1 MPWGVG
7 DIGRNVAAVVQDR
20 SLRLVLFAFAIFR
33 PTESAQWIA
42 ILVYAYRD
50 GGTGAMGVAA
60 VALLVPAAL
69 LAPFVAQIG
78 DRMPRER
85 ALAVA
90 YLAQGV
96 AAGLTAV
103 ALWADLPPP
112 AVYAGAVLLNIAITA
127 TRPTHLSVL
136 PELADTPAQLTA
148 ANALTSSLEGFAIFI
163 GPLLAGVMIAL
174 EGPWLVFAVMAVAL
188 SVMGLA
194 LLAVHARSHLVTQG
208 SSAGGALAGFR
219 ELRRRP
225 GARLL
230 LGFVTGQTAVIGALD
245 VLVVILA
252 YGVLSMGPAGPGVLS
267 AAVGVGGLL
276 GAAAAMTL
284 IGRAR
289 LAPAFLLGVIAI
301 GVPIALIA
309 FATGPAT
316 ALLLLGI
323 AGIGKTFFDVTA
335 RTLLQRTVD
344 DDVLARVFG
353 VQEGFAM
360 AALALGSALAPILV
374 VTLGVDATFVL
385 AGLSLP
391 LVALLVIRRIRAVDR
406 DARLAD
412 PDDIALL
419 RGTPIF
425 EPLGPASIERVA
437 RNLIHVD
444 ADPGMVVI
452 REGDP
457 GDRFYVIASGE
468 MEVSRHDVPVAKL
481 GPGDF
486 FGEIALLRNIPR
498 TATVAAS
505 GFASLRSLD
514 RAQFLAAVTG
524 SRRGGR
530 GPRRG
535 DGPADRR
542 AATTDTSSQ
551 HRGANPPGGRA
562 ERPGGAPL
570 SGPGPRP
577 FSAGVLDHLG
587 SSPDGGHH
595 PDPVARRGQLRTR
608 QQRRVPHVPGRGARP
623 VGARH
628 ARCGRGLRDRA
639 GRDRLSARALPGRRR
654 GHRLLQRRGVRHL
667 LDPHGRAD
675 HREGGLGGRGIGV
688 GDRRA
693 RSRRADRH
701 GR

>member
-7 DIGRNVAAVVQDR
+7 DIGRNVTAVVQDR

-103 ALWADLPPP
+103 ALWADLPAPV
-112 AVYAGAVLLNIAITA
+112 VYAGAVLLNIAITA

-136 PELADTPAQLTA
+136 PELADSPAQLTA

-174 EGPWLVFAVMAVAL
+174 EGPWLVFGVMAVAL
-188 SVMGLA
+188 TAMGLA
-194 LLAVHARSHLVTQG
+194 LLAVHARSRLVTQR
-208 SSAGGALAGFR
+208 SPDGGALAGFR

-245 VLVVILA
+245 VLTVILA

-267 AAVGVGGLL
+267 AAVGVGGLV

-284 IGRAR
+284 IGKAR
-289 LAPAFLLGVIAI
+289 LAPAFLLGVVAI

-360 AALALGSALAPILV
+360 AALAVGSALAPILV

-385 AGLSLP
+385 AGLALP
-391 LVALLVIRRIRAVDR
+391 LVALLVLRRIRAVDR

-444 ADPGMVVI
+444 AEPGMVVI

-468 MEVSRHDVPVAKL
+468 VEVSRHDLPVAKL

-524 SRRGGR
+524 S
-530 GPRRG
+530 
-535 DGPADRR
+535 PA
-542 AATTDTSSQ
+542 
-551 HRGANPPGGRA
+551 GAVALGEVMDKRIA
-562 ERPGGAPL
+562 EH
-570 SGPGPRP
+570 
-577 FSAGVLDHLG
+577 D
-587 SSPDGGHH
+587 D
-595 PDPVARRGQLRTR
+595 
-608 QQRRVPHVPGRGARP
+608 
-623 VGARH
+623 
-628 ARCGRGLRDRA
+628 
-639 GRDRLSARALPGRRR
+639 
-654 GHRLLQRRGVRHL
+654 
-667 LDPHGRAD
+667 
-675 HREGGLGGRGIGV
+675 
-688 GDRRA
+688 
-693 RSRRADRH
+693 
-701 GR
+701 

>member
-7 DIGRNVAAVVQDR
+7 DIGRNVTAVVQDR

-112 AVYAGAVLLNIAITA
+112 VVYAGAVLLNVAITA

-136 PELADTPAQLTA
+136 PELADSPAQLTA

-174 EGPWLVFAVMAVAL
+174 EGPWLVFGVMAVAL
-188 SVMGLA
+188 TAMGLA
-194 LLAVHARSHLVTQG
+194 LLAVHARSRLVTQR
-208 SSAGGALAGFR
+208 SPDGGALAGFR

-245 VLVVILA
+245 VLTVILA

-267 AAVGVGGLL
+267 AAVGVGGLV

-284 IGRAR
+284 IGKAR
-289 LAPAFLLGVIAI
+289 LAPAFLLGVVAI

-360 AALALGSALAPILV
+360 AALAVGSALAPILV

-385 AGLSLP
+385 AGLALP
-391 LVALLVIRRIRAVDR
+391 LVALLVLRRIRAVDR

-444 ADPGMVVI
+444 AEPGMVVI

-468 MEVSRHDVPVAKL
+468 VEVSRHDLPVAKL

-524 SRRGGR
+524 S
-530 GPRRG
+530 
-535 DGPADRR
+535 PA
-542 AATTDTSSQ
+542 
-551 HRGANPPGGRA
+551 GAVALGEVMDKRIA
-562 ERPGGAPL
+562 EH
-570 SGPGPRP
+570 
-577 FSAGVLDHLG
+577 D
-587 SSPDGGHH
+587 D
-595 PDPVARRGQLRTR
+595 
-608 QQRRVPHVPGRGARP
+608 
-623 VGARH
+623 
-628 ARCGRGLRDRA
+628 
-639 GRDRLSARALPGRRR
+639 
-654 GHRLLQRRGVRHL
+654 
-667 LDPHGRAD
+667 
-675 HREGGLGGRGIGV
+675 
-688 GDRRA
+688 
-693 RSRRADRH
+693 
-701 GR
+701 

>member
-444 ADPGMVVI
+444 ADPGMIVI

-524 SRRGGR
+524 S
-530 GPRRG
+530 
-535 DGPADRR
+535 PAGAVALGEVMDRR
-542 AATTDTSSQ
+542 I
-551 HRGANPPGGRA
+551 A
-562 ERPGGAPL
+562 EH
-570 SGPGPRP
+570 
-577 FSAGVLDHLG
+577 D
-587 SSPDGGHH
+587 D
-595 PDPVARRGQLRTR
+595 
-608 QQRRVPHVPGRGARP
+608 
-623 VGARH
+623 
-628 ARCGRGLRDRA
+628 
-639 GRDRLSARALPGRRR
+639 
-654 GHRLLQRRGVRHL
+654 
-667 LDPHGRAD
+667 
-675 HREGGLGGRGIGV
+675 
-688 GDRRA
+688 
-693 RSRRADRH
+693 
-701 GR
+701 

>member
-1 MPWGVG
+1 MAWGAG

-20 SLRLVLFAFAIFR
+20 ALRLVLFAFAIFR

-50 GGTGAMGVAA
+50 GGTGAMGIAA
-60 VALLVPAAL
+60 VALLVPAAI

-85 ALAVA
+85 ALALSYV
-90 YLAQGV
+90 AQGL
-96 AAGLTAV
+96 AAGLTAI
-103 ALWADLPPP
+103 ALAADLPAPF
-112 AVYAGAVLLNIAITA
+112 VYLGAVVLNVSITA

-136 PELADTPAQLTA
+136 PELAETPGQLTA

-188 SVMGLA
+188 TGLGLA
-194 LLAVHARSHLVTQG
+194 LLAVRARTRLVTTA
-208 SSAGGALAGFR
+208 SPTGGALEGFR

-245 VLVVILA
+245 VLTVILA

-284 IGRAR
+284 IGRSR
-289 LAPAFLLGVIAI
+289 LAPAFVLGVVAI
-301 GVPIALIA
+301 GVPIALVA
-309 FATGPAT
+309 LAQGPIT
-316 ALLLLGI
+316 AILLLGI
-323 AGIGKTFFDVTA
+323 AGVGKSFFDVTA

-353 VQEGFAM
+353 VQEGLSM
-360 AALALGSALAPILV
+360 AALAVGSVVAPVLV

-385 AGLSLP
+385 AGLALP
-391 LVALLVIRRIRAVDR
+391 VVALLVLRRIRSVDH

-412 PDDIALL
+412 PADVALL

-437 RNLIHVD
+437 RNLVPVE
-444 ADPGMVVI
+444 AGAGTVVI
-452 REGDP
+452 REGEP
-457 GDRFYVIASGE
+457 GDRFYVIEEGVV
-468 MEVSRHDVPVAKL
+468 EVSRHGEQLAKL

-486 FGEIALLRNIPR
+486 FGEIALLRNVPR
-498 TATVAAS
+498 TATVTAS

-524 SRRGGR
+524 S
-530 GPRRG
+530 
-535 DGPADRR
+535 PAGAVALADVMDRR
-542 AATTDTSSQ
+542 I
-551 HRGANPPGGRA
+551 A
-562 ERPGGAPL
+562 EHE
-570 SGPGPRP
+570 
-577 FSAGVLDHLG
+577 D
-587 SSPDGGHH
+587 D
-595 PDPVARRGQLRTR
+595 
-608 QQRRVPHVPGRGARP
+608 
-623 VGARH
+623 
-628 ARCGRGLRDRA
+628 
-639 GRDRLSARALPGRRR
+639 
-654 GHRLLQRRGVRHL
+654 
-667 LDPHGRAD
+667 
-675 HREGGLGGRGIGV
+675 
-688 GDRRA
+688 
-693 RSRRADRH
+693 
-701 GR
+701 

>member
-425 EPLGPASIERVA
+425 EPLGPAGIERVA

-444 ADPGMVVI
+444 ADPGTVVI

-468 MEVSRHDVPVAKL
+468 VEVSRHDVPVAKL

-524 SRRGGR
+524 S
-530 GPRRG
+530 
-535 DGPADRR
+535 PAGAVALGEVMDRR
-542 AATTDTSSQ
+542 I
-551 HRGANPPGGRA
+551 A
-562 ERPGGAPL
+562 EH
-570 SGPGPRP
+570 
-577 FSAGVLDHLG
+577 D
-587 SSPDGGHH
+587 D
-595 PDPVARRGQLRTR
+595 
-608 QQRRVPHVPGRGARP
+608 
-623 VGARH
+623 
-628 ARCGRGLRDRA
+628 
-639 GRDRLSARALPGRRR
+639 
-654 GHRLLQRRGVRHL
+654 
-667 LDPHGRAD
+667 
-675 HREGGLGGRGIGV
+675 
-688 GDRRA
+688 
-693 RSRRADRH
+693 
-701 GR
+701 

>member
-1 MPWGVG
+1 MAWGAG
-7 DIGRNVAAVVQDR
+7 DVGRNVASVVQDR
-20 SLRLVLFAFAIFR
+20 ALRLVLLAFAIFR

-85 ALAVA
+85 ALALS
-90 YLAQGV
+90 YLAQGL
-96 AAGLTAV
+96 AAGLTAI
-103 ALWADLPPP
+103 ALAADLPPP
-112 AVYAGAVLLNIAITA
+112 FVYAGAVLLNVAITA

-163 GPLLAGVMIAL
+163 GPLVAGLMIAL
-174 EGPWLVFAVMAVAL
+174 EGPWLVFAAMAVAL
-188 SVMGLA
+188 TAMGLA
-194 LLAVHARSHLVTQG
+194 VLAVHARTRLVTTA
-208 SSAGGALAGFR
+208 SPTGGALEGFR

-245 VLVVILA
+245 VLTVILA

-284 IGRAR
+284 IGRSR
-289 LAPAFLLGVIAI
+289 LAPAFVLGVIVV
-301 GVPIALIA
+301 GVPIALVA
-309 FATGPAT
+309 LAQGPLT
-316 ALLLLGI
+316 AILLLGV
-323 AGIGKTFFDVTA
+323 AGVGKSFFDVTA

-353 VQEGFAM
+353 VQEGLSM
-360 AALALGSALAPILV
+360 AALALGSVVAPILV

-385 AGLSLP
+385 AGLALP
-391 LVALLVIRRIRAVDR
+391 FVALLVLRRIRSVDH

-412 PDDIALL
+412 PADVALL

-437 RNLIHVD
+437 RNLVALD
-444 ADPGMVVI
+444 AGPGTVVI

-457 GDRFYVIASGE
+457 GDRFYVIEEGA
-468 MEVSRHDVPVAKL
+468 MEVSRHGEPLAKL

-486 FGEIALLRNIPR
+486 FGEIALLRNVPR
-498 TATVAAS
+498 TATVTAS
-505 GFASLRSLD
+505 SFASLRSLD

-524 SRRGGR
+524 S
-530 GPRRG
+530 
-535 DGPADRR
+535 PAGAVALADVMDRR
-542 AATTDTSSQ
+542 V
-551 HRGANPPGGRA
+551 A
-562 ERPGGAPL
+562 EH
-570 SGPGPRP
+570 
-577 FSAGVLDHLG
+577 D
-587 SSPDGGHH
+587 D
-595 PDPVARRGQLRTR
+595 D
-608 QQRRVPHVPGRGARP
+608 
-623 VGARH
+623 
-628 ARCGRGLRDRA
+628 
-639 GRDRLSARALPGRRR
+639 
-654 GHRLLQRRGVRHL
+654 
-667 LDPHGRAD
+667 
-675 HREGGLGGRGIGV
+675 
-688 GDRRA
+688 
-693 RSRRADRH
+693 
-701 GR
+701 

>member
-7 DIGRNVAAVVQDR
+7 DIGRNVTAVVQDR

-112 AVYAGAVLLNIAITA
+112 VVYAGAVLLNIAITA

-136 PELADTPAQLTA
+136 PELADSPAQLTA

-174 EGPWLVFAVMAVAL
+174 EGPWLVFGVMAVAL
-188 SVMGLA
+188 TAMGLA
-194 LLAVHARSHLVTQG
+194 LLAVHARSRLVTQR
-208 SSAGGALAGFR
+208 SPDGGALAGFR

-245 VLVVILA
+245 VLTVILA

-267 AAVGVGGLL
+267 AAVGVGGLV

-284 IGRAR
+284 IGKAR
-289 LAPAFLLGVIAI
+289 LAPAFLLGVVAI

-360 AALALGSALAPILV
+360 AALAVGSALAPILV

-385 AGLSLP
+385 AGLALP
-391 LVALLVIRRIRAVDR
+391 LVALLVLRRIRAVDR

-444 ADPGMVVI
+444 AEPGMVVI

-468 MEVSRHDVPVAKL
+468 VEVSRHDLPVAKL

-524 SRRGGR
+524 S
-530 GPRRG
+530 
-535 DGPADRR
+535 PA
-542 AATTDTSSQ
+542 
-551 HRGANPPGGRA
+551 GAVALGEVMDKRIA
-562 ERPGGAPL
+562 EH
-570 SGPGPRP
+570 
-577 FSAGVLDHLG
+577 D
-587 SSPDGGHH
+587 D
-595 PDPVARRGQLRTR
+595 
-608 QQRRVPHVPGRGARP
+608 
-623 VGARH
+623 
-628 ARCGRGLRDRA
+628 
-639 GRDRLSARALPGRRR
+639 
-654 GHRLLQRRGVRHL
+654 
-667 LDPHGRAD
+667 
-675 HREGGLGGRGIGV
+675 
-688 GDRRA
+688 
-693 RSRRADRH
+693 
-701 GR
+701 

>member
-60 VALLVPAAL
+60 VALLVPAAV

-112 AVYAGAVLLNIAITA
+112 VVYAGAVLLNVAITA

-136 PELADTPAQLTA
+136 PELADSPAQLTA

-174 EGPWLVFAVMAVAL
+174 EGPWLVFAVMAVSL
-188 SVMGLA
+188 TTMGLA
-194 LLAVHARSHLVTQG
+194 LLAVHARSRLVTQR
-208 SSAGGALAGFR
+208 SPDGGALAGFR

-245 VLVVILA
+245 VLTVILA

-289 LAPAFLLGVIAI
+289 LAPAFLLGVVAI

-391 LVALLVIRRIRAVDR
+391 LVALLVLRRIRAVDR

-412 PDDIALL
+412 PGDIALL

-444 ADPGMVVI
+444 AEPGMVVI

-468 MEVSRHDVPVAKL
+468 VEVSRHDVPVAKL

-524 SRRGGR
+524 S
-530 GPRRG
+530 
-535 DGPADRR
+535 PAGAVALGEVMDRR
-542 AATTDTSSQ
+542 I
-551 HRGANPPGGRA
+551 A
-562 ERPGGAPL
+562 EH
-570 SGPGPRP
+570 
-577 FSAGVLDHLG
+577 D
-587 SSPDGGHH
+587 D
-595 PDPVARRGQLRTR
+595 
-608 QQRRVPHVPGRGARP
+608 
-623 VGARH
+623 
-628 ARCGRGLRDRA
+628 
-639 GRDRLSARALPGRRR
+639 
-654 GHRLLQRRGVRHL
+654 
-667 LDPHGRAD
+667 
-675 HREGGLGGRGIGV
+675 
-688 GDRRA
+688 
-693 RSRRADRH
+693 
-701 GR
+701 

>member
-1 MPWGVG
+1 VPWGVG
-7 DIGRNVAAVVQDR
+7 DIGRNVAAVVRDR
-20 SLRLVLFAFAIFR
+20 SLRLVLLAFAVFR

-42 ILVYAYRD
+42 ILVYAYHD
-50 GGTGAMGVAA
+50 GGAGAMGVAA

-90 YLAQGV
+90 YLVQGV
-96 AAGLTAV
+96 AAGLTAI
-103 ALWADLPPP
+103 ALGADLSPA
-112 AVYAGAVLLNIAITA
+112 AVYAGAVVLNIAITA

-188 SVMGLA
+188 TVMGLA
-194 LLAVHARSHLVTQG
+194 LLAVHARSRLVTQG
-208 SSAGGALAGFR
+208 SPAGGSLAGFR

-245 VLVVILA
+245 VLTVILA

-267 AAVGVGGLL
+267 AAVGVGGLF

-289 LAPAFLLGVIAI
+289 LAPAFLLGVVAI

-309 FATGPAT
+309 FATAPVT

-360 AALALGSALAPILV
+360 AALAVGSALAPILV

-444 ADPGMVVI
+444 AEPGAVVI
-452 REGDP
+452 REGEP

-468 MEVSRHDVPVAKL
+468 MEVSRHDLPVAKL

-524 SRRGGR
+524 S
-530 GPRRG
+530 
-535 DGPADRR
+535 PAGAVALGEEIDRR
-542 AATTDTSSQ
+542 I
-551 HRGANPPGGRA
+551 A
-562 ERPGGAPL
+562 EH
-570 SGPGPRP
+570 
-577 FSAGVLDHLG
+577 D
-587 SSPDGGHH
+587 D
-595 PDPVARRGQLRTR
+595 
-608 QQRRVPHVPGRGARP
+608 
-623 VGARH
+623 
-628 ARCGRGLRDRA
+628 
-639 GRDRLSARALPGRRR
+639 
-654 GHRLLQRRGVRHL
+654 
-667 LDPHGRAD
+667 
-675 HREGGLGGRGIGV
+675 
-688 GDRRA
+688 
-693 RSRRADRH
+693 
-701 GR
+701 

>member
-7 DIGRNVAAVVQDR
+7 DIGRNVTAVVQDR

-112 AVYAGAVLLNIAITA
+112 VVYAGAVLLNIAITA

-136 PELADTPAQLTA
+136 PELADSPAQLTA

-174 EGPWLVFAVMAVAL
+174 EGPWLVFGVMAVAL
-188 SVMGLA
+188 TAMGLA
-194 LLAVHARSHLVTQG
+194 LLAVHARSRLVTQR
-208 SSAGGALAGFR
+208 SPDGGALAGFR

-245 VLVVILA
+245 VLTVILA

-267 AAVGVGGLL
+267 AAVGIGGLV

-289 LAPAFLLGVIAI
+289 LAPAFLLGVVAI

-360 AALALGSALAPILV
+360 AALAVGSALAPILV

-385 AGLSLP
+385 AGLALP
-391 LVALLVIRRIRAVDR
+391 LVALLVLRRIRAVDR

-444 ADPGMVVI
+444 AEPGMVVI

-468 MEVSRHDVPVAKL
+468 VEVSRHDLPVAKL

-524 SRRGGR
+524 S
-530 GPRRG
+530 
-535 DGPADRR
+535 PA
-542 AATTDTSSQ
+542 
-551 HRGANPPGGRA
+551 GAVALGEVMDKRIA
-562 ERPGGAPL
+562 EH
-570 SGPGPRP
+570 
-577 FSAGVLDHLG
+577 D
-587 SSPDGGHH
+587 D
-595 PDPVARRGQLRTR
+595 
-608 QQRRVPHVPGRGARP
+608 
-623 VGARH
+623 
-628 ARCGRGLRDRA
+628 
-639 GRDRLSARALPGRRR
+639 
-654 GHRLLQRRGVRHL
+654 
-667 LDPHGRAD
+667 
-675 HREGGLGGRGIGV
+675 
-688 GDRRA
+688 
-693 RSRRADRH
+693 
-701 GR
+701 

>member
-1 MPWGVG
+1 VPWGVG

-96 AAGLTAV
+96 AAGLTAA

-112 AVYAGAVLLNIAITA
+112 VVYAGAVLLNVAITA

-136 PELADTPAQLTA
+136 PELADSPAQLTA

-174 EGPWLVFAVMAVAL
+174 EGPWLVFAVMAVSL
-188 SVMGLA
+188 TTMGLA
-194 LLAVHARSHLVTQG
+194 LLAVHARSRLVTQR
-208 SSAGGALAGFR
+208 SPDGGALAGFR

-245 VLVVILA
+245 VLTVILA

-289 LAPAFLLGVIAI
+289 LAPAFLLGVVAI

-360 AALALGSALAPILV
+360 AALAVGSALAPILV

-391 LVALLVIRRIRAVDR
+391 LVALLVLHRIRAVDR

-412 PDDIALL
+412 PGDIALL

-444 ADPGMVVI
+444 AEPGMVVI

-468 MEVSRHDVPVAKL
+468 VEVSRHDVPVAKL

-524 SRRGGR
+524 S
-530 GPRRG
+530 
-535 DGPADRR
+535 PAGAVALGEVMDRR
-542 AATTDTSSQ
+542 I
-551 HRGANPPGGRA
+551 A
-562 ERPGGAPL
+562 EH
-570 SGPGPRP
+570 
-577 FSAGVLDHLG
+577 D
-587 SSPDGGHH
+587 D
-595 PDPVARRGQLRTR
+595 
-608 QQRRVPHVPGRGARP
+608 
-623 VGARH
+623 
-628 ARCGRGLRDRA
+628 
-639 GRDRLSARALPGRRR
+639 
-654 GHRLLQRRGVRHL
+654 
-667 LDPHGRAD
+667 
-675 HREGGLGGRGIGV
+675 
-688 GDRRA
+688 
-693 RSRRADRH
+693 
-701 GR
+701 

>member
-1 MPWGVG
+1 VG

-42 ILVYAYRD
+42 ILVYAYRE

-60 VALLVPAAL
+60 VALLVPAAV

-85 ALAVA
+85 ALALSYVS
-90 YLAQGV
+90 QGL
-96 AAGLTAV
+96 AAGLTAL
-103 ALWADLPPP
+103 ALAGDLP
-112 AVYAGAVLLNIAITA
+112 AVFVYAGAVLLNIAITG

-188 SVMGLA
+188 TVMGLA
-194 LLAVHARSHLVTQG
+194 VLAVHARTRFVTTT
-208 SSAGGALAGFR
+208 SPTGGALEGFR
-219 ELRRRP
+219 EIRRRP

-245 VLVVILA
+245 VLTVILA

-284 IGRAR
+284 IGRSR
-289 LAPAFLLGVIAI
+289 LAPAFVLGVVVV
-301 GVPIALIA
+301 GVPIALVA
-309 FATGPAT
+309 LAQGPLT
-316 ALLLLGI
+316 AILLLGV
-323 AGIGKTFFDVTA
+323 AGIGKSFFDVTA

-353 VQEGFAM
+353 VQEGLSM
-360 AALALGSALAPILV
+360 AALALGSAIAPILV

-391 LVALLVIRRIRAVDR
+391 VVALIVLHRIRSVDR
-406 DARLAD
+406 EARLAD
-412 PDDIALL
+412 PADVALL

-437 RNLIHVD
+437 RNLVSLE
-444 ADPGMVVI
+444 ADPGTIVI

-457 GDRFYVIASGE
+457 GDRFYVIEEGE
-468 MEVSRHDVPVAKL
+468 VEVSRHGEPLAKL

-486 FGEIALLRNIPR
+486 FGEIALLRNVPR
-498 TATVAAS
+498 TATVTAS
-505 GFASLRSLD
+505 GSASLRSLD

-524 SRRGGR
+524 S
-530 GPRRG
+530 
-535 DGPADRR
+535 PAGAVALADVMDRR
-542 AATTDTSSQ
+542 I
-551 HRGANPPGGRA
+551 A
-562 ERPGGAPL
+562 EH
-570 SGPGPRP
+570 
-577 FSAGVLDHLG
+577 D
-587 SSPDGGHH
+587 D
-595 PDPVARRGQLRTR
+595 
-608 QQRRVPHVPGRGARP
+608 
-623 VGARH
+623 
-628 ARCGRGLRDRA
+628 
-639 GRDRLSARALPGRRR
+639 
-654 GHRLLQRRGVRHL
+654 
-667 LDPHGRAD
+667 
-675 HREGGLGGRGIGV
+675 
-688 GDRRA
+688 
-693 RSRRADRH
+693 
-701 GR
+701 

>member
-444 ADPGMVVI
+444 ADPGTVVI

-524 SRRGGR
+524 S
-530 GPRRG
+530 
-535 DGPADRR
+535 PAGAVALGEVMDRR
-542 AATTDTSSQ
+542 I
-551 HRGANPPGGRA
+551 A
-562 ERPGGAPL
+562 EH
-570 SGPGPRP
+570 
-577 FSAGVLDHLG
+577 D
-587 SSPDGGHH
+587 D
-595 PDPVARRGQLRTR
+595 
-608 QQRRVPHVPGRGARP
+608 
-623 VGARH
+623 
-628 ARCGRGLRDRA
+628 
-639 GRDRLSARALPGRRR
+639 
-654 GHRLLQRRGVRHL
+654 
-667 LDPHGRAD
+667 
-675 HREGGLGGRGIGV
+675 
-688 GDRRA
+688 
-693 RSRRADRH
+693 
-701 GR
+701 

>member
-1 MPWGVG
+1 M
-7 DIGRNVAAVVQDR
+7 
-20 SLRLVLFAFAIFR
+20 
-33 PTESAQWIA
+33 
-42 ILVYAYRD
+42 
-50 GGTGAMGVAA
+50 
-60 VALLVPAAL
+60 
-69 LAPFVAQIG
+69 
-78 DRMPRER
+78 
-85 ALAVA
+85 
-90 YLAQGV
+90 
-96 AAGLTAV
+96 
-103 ALWADLPPP
+103 
-112 AVYAGAVLLNIAITA
+112 
-127 TRPTHLSVL
+127 
-136 PELADTPAQLTA
+136 
-148 ANALTSSLEGFAIFI
+148 
-163 GPLLAGVMIAL
+163 
-174 EGPWLVFAVMAVAL
+174 
-188 SVMGLA
+188 
-194 LLAVHARSHLVTQG
+194 
-208 SSAGGALAGFR
+208 
-219 ELRRRP
+219 
-225 GARLL
+225 L

-425 EPLGPASIERVA
+425 EPLGPAGIERVA

-468 MEVSRHDVPVAKL
+468 VEVSRHDVPVAKL

-505 GFASLRSLD
+505 GYASLRS
-514 RAQFLAAVTG
+514 FG
-524 SRRGGR
+524 SRAVPRRGDGLARGCR

-542 AATTDTSSQ
+542 ARRLTHHRNIVGRTHAGVGPKRPGWSPSLRSWTPAVLGRGPRPSRLVTRWRSPSRSGGATWTTTDTSTT
-551 HRGANPPGGRA
+551 PCT
-562 ERPGGAPL
+562 
-570 SGPGPRP
+570 
-577 FSAGVLDHLG
+577 
-587 SSPDGGHH
+587 SP
-595 PDPVARRGQLRTR
+595 
-608 QQRRVPHVPGRGARP
+608 
-623 VGARH
+623 
-628 ARCGRGLRDRA
+628 
-639 GRDRLSARALPGRRR
+639 
-654 GHRLLQRRGVRHL
+654 
-667 LDPHGRAD
+667 
-675 HREGGLGGRGIGV
+675 IWK
-688 GDRRA
+688 RRA
-693 RSRRADRH
+693 TGGCATRSVRTWTS
-701 GR
+701 

>member
-1 MPWGVG
+1 VPWGVG

-20 SLRLVLFAFAIFR
+20 SLRLVLFAFTIFR

-50 GGTGAMGVAA
+50 GGTAAMGIAA

-85 ALAVA
+85 ALALS
-90 YLAQGV
+90 YLAQGL
-96 AAGLTAV
+96 AAGLTAI
-103 ALWADLPPP
+103 ALATDLPSPF
-112 AVYAGAVLLNIAITA
+112 VYAGAVVLNIAITA

-136 PELADTPAQLTA
+136 PELAETPAQLTA

-188 SVMGLA
+188 TAMGLA
-194 LLAVHARSHLVTQG
+194 VLAVHARSRLVTSSSG
-208 SSAGGALAGFR
+208 STGGALEGFR

-245 VLVVILA
+245 VLTVILA
-252 YGVLSMGPAGPGVLS
+252 YGVLAMGPAGPGVLS

-284 IGRAR
+284 IGRSR
-289 LAPAFLLGVIAI
+289 LAPAFVLGVVVV
-301 GVPIALIA
+301 GVPIALVA
-309 FATGPAT
+309 FAEGPLT
-316 ALLLLGI
+316 AILLLGV
-323 AGIGKTFFDVTA
+323 AGIGKSFFDVTA

-353 VQEGFAM
+353 VQEGLAM
-360 AALALGSALAPILV
+360 AALAVGSAVAPILV

-391 LVALLVIRRIRAVDR
+391 VVAVIVLRPIRSVDR
-406 DARLAD
+406 DATLAD
-412 PDDIALL
+412 PADVALL

-425 EPLGPASIERVA
+425 EPLGPANIERVA
-437 RNLIHVD
+437 RNLVSIEV
-444 ADPGMVVI
+444 DPGTVVI

-457 GDRFYVIASGE
+457 GDRFYVIEDGE
-468 MEVSRHDVPVAKL
+468 VEVSRHGEALAKL

-486 FGEIALLRNIPR
+486 FGEIALLRNVPR
-498 TATVAAS
+498 TATVIAS

-514 RAQFLAAVTG
+514 RAHFLAAVTG
-524 SRRGGR
+524 S
-530 GPRRG
+530 
-535 DGPADRR
+535 PAGAVALADVMDRR
-542 AATTDTSSQ
+542 I
-551 HRGANPPGGRA
+551 A
-562 ERPGGAPL
+562 EH
-570 SGPGPRP
+570 
-577 FSAGVLDHLG
+577 D
-587 SSPDGGHH
+587 D
-595 PDPVARRGQLRTR
+595 
-608 QQRRVPHVPGRGARP
+608 
-623 VGARH
+623 
-628 ARCGRGLRDRA
+628 
-639 GRDRLSARALPGRRR
+639 
-654 GHRLLQRRGVRHL
+654 
-667 LDPHGRAD
+667 
-675 HREGGLGGRGIGV
+675 
-688 GDRRA
+688 
-693 RSRRADRH
+693 
-701 GR
+701 

>member
-1 MPWGVG
+1 VG

-42 ILVYAYRD
+42 ILVYAYRE

-103 ALWADLPPP
+103 ALWADLPSPV
-112 AVYAGAVLLNIAITA
+112 VYAGAVLLNIAITA

-284 IGRAR
+284 IGKAR

-468 MEVSRHDVPVAKL
+468 VEVSRHDVPVAKL

-524 SRRGGR
+524 S
-530 GPRRG
+530 
-535 DGPADRR
+535 PAGAVALGEVMDRR
-542 AATTDTSSQ
+542 I
-551 HRGANPPGGRA
+551 A
-562 ERPGGAPL
+562 EH
-570 SGPGPRP
+570 
-577 FSAGVLDHLG
+577 D
-587 SSPDGGHH
+587 D
-595 PDPVARRGQLRTR
+595 
-608 QQRRVPHVPGRGARP
+608 
-623 VGARH
+623 
-628 ARCGRGLRDRA
+628 
-639 GRDRLSARALPGRRR
+639 
-654 GHRLLQRRGVRHL
+654 
-667 LDPHGRAD
+667 
-675 HREGGLGGRGIGV
+675 
-688 GDRRA
+688 
-693 RSRRADRH
+693 
-701 GR
+701 

>member
-1 MPWGVG
+1 VPWGVG

-112 AVYAGAVLLNIAITA
+112 SVYAGAVLLNIAITA

-208 SSAGGALAGFR
+208 SPAGGALAGFR

-284 IGRAR
+284 IGKAR
-289 LAPAFLLGVIAI
+289 LAPAFLLGVVAI

-524 SRRGGR
+524 S
-530 GPRRG
+530 
-535 DGPADRR
+535 PAGAVALGEVMDRR
-542 AATTDTSSQ
+542 I
-551 HRGANPPGGRA
+551 A
-562 ERPGGAPL
+562 EH
-570 SGPGPRP
+570 
-577 FSAGVLDHLG
+577 D
-587 SSPDGGHH
+587 D
-595 PDPVARRGQLRTR
+595 
-608 QQRRVPHVPGRGARP
+608 
-623 VGARH
+623 
-628 ARCGRGLRDRA
+628 
-639 GRDRLSARALPGRRR
+639 
-654 GHRLLQRRGVRHL
+654 
-667 LDPHGRAD
+667 
-675 HREGGLGGRGIGV
+675 
-688 GDRRA
+688 
-693 RSRRADRH
+693 
-701 GR
+701 